1 MLEIEL
7 FPHYILNDTAMEF
20 HCKARGISLIK
31 EVGETKTYYKID
43 IYSTLPVVQE
53 VKLETST
60 FGGRL

>member
-53 VKLETST
+53 VRNY
-60 FGGRL
+60 FYFWW